1 MTGTAIAISDADEA
15 EALSE
20 YLTSPDRQH
29 PAVVV
34 TRRFGKPLFDAKS
47 LASNLHDVAAVFDL
61 VTPKA
66 TWGLSAA
73 LPEGAAMMRT
83 QFGSMQE
90 LIEFITDDGHID
102 ESAADE
108 VFQYLTQL
116 QGEARH
122 LREGLKV
129 SNDRLESMKQKMM
142 QKQRENS
149 YSDGR
154 QYYKSPLP
162 LFADKVEGKW
172 FEREQMDMLVCR
184 EWATRFGPEEK
195 KSHALPR
202 TWAYSD
208 WFFDTLAS
216 THISVS
222 KVVAVM
228 VEVLTGLDIELAG
241 REGSQYGDFGGDYR
255 LAFHQALRGDRQF
268 AQGLGPVFVR
278 VGDGGVT
285 LITRIDVTVVDVV
298 DQQVLPSFSRTILGQ
313 LGFRSADHMFR
324 LGQTILV

>member
-1 MTGTAIAISDADEA
+1 MT
-15 EALSE
+15 
-20 YLTSPDRQH
+20 
-29 PAVVV
+29 
-34 TRRFGKPLFDAKS
+34 
-47 LASNLHDVAAVFDL
+47 
-61 VTPKA
+61 
-66 TWGLSAA
+66 
-73 LPEGAAMMRT
+73 RT
-83 QFGSMQE
+83 QFDSMQE
-90 LIEFITDDGHID
+90 LVEFITDDDGHID

-116 QGEARH
+116 QDEARH

-154 QYYKSPLP
+154 QYCKSPLP
-162 LFADKVEGKW
+162 LFADKAEGKR
-172 FEREQMDMLVCR
+172 FEREQMDMLVRR
-184 EWATRFGPEEK
+184 EWATRCGPEEK

-208 WFFDTLAS
+208 WFFDMLAS

-241 REGSQYGDFGGDYR
+241 PEGLQYGDFGGDYR

-285 LITRIDVTVVDVV
+285 LIT
-298 DQQVLPSFSRTILGQ
+298 
-313 LGFRSADHMFR
+313 
-324 LGQTILV
+324 

>member
-1 MTGTAIAISDADEA
+1 MT
-15 EALSE
+15 
-20 YLTSPDRQH
+20 
-29 PAVVV
+29 
-34 TRRFGKPLFDAKS
+34 
-47 LASNLHDVAAVFDL
+47 
-61 VTPKA
+61 
-66 TWGLSAA
+66 
-73 LPEGAAMMRT
+73 RT
-83 QFGSMQE
+83 QFDSMQE
-90 LIEFITDDGHID
+90 LVEFITDDDGHID

-116 QGEARH
+116 QDEARH

-162 LFADKVEGKW
+162 LFADKAEGKR
-172 FEREQMDMLVCR
+172 FEREQMDMLVRR
-184 EWATRFGPEEK
+184 EWATRCGPEEK

-208 WFFDTLAS
+208 WFFDMLAS

-241 REGSQYGDFGGDYR
+241 PEGLQHGDFGGDYR

-285 LITRIDVTVVDVV
+285 LI
-298 DQQVLPSFSRTILGQ
+298 
-313 LGFRSADHMFR
+313 M
-324 LGQTILV
+324 

>member
-1 MTGTAIAISDADEA
+1 MTAQSNSSQYEPLEPYDTMTGTAIAISDADEA

-20 YLTSPDRQH
+20 YLTSLDRQH

-66 TWGLSAA
+66 AWGLSAA
-73 LPEGAAMMRT
+73 LPEGAAMTRT
-83 QFGSMQE
+83 QFDSMQE
-90 LIEFITDDGHID
+90 LVEFITDDDGHID

-154 QYYKSPLP
+154 QYYKSPRRASGSSASRWTCWSAANGP
-162 LFADKVEGKW
+162 RGSVRKRRKAM
-172 FEREQMDMLVCR
+172 RCR
-184 EWATRFGPEEK
+184 GHGRIPTGSSTRWHPHT
-195 KSHALPR
+195 S
-202 TWAYSD
+202 
-208 WFFDTLAS
+208 AS
-216 THISVS
+216 
-222 KVVAVM
+222 A
-228 VEVLTGLDIELAG
+228 
-241 REGSQYGDFGGDYR
+241 RWW
-255 LAFHQALRGDRQF
+255 
-268 AQGLGPVFVR
+268 P
-278 VGDGGVT
+278 
-285 LITRIDVTVVDVV
+285 
-298 DQQVLPSFSRTILGQ
+298 
-313 LGFRSADHMFR
+313 
-324 LGQTILV
+324 